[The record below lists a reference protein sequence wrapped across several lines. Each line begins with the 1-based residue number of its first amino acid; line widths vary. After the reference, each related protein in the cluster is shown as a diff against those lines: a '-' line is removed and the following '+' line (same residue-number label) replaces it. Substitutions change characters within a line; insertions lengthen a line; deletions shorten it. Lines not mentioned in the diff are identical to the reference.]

1 MDERKE
7 RNEMRK
13 IALEHEA
20 WRLAEEPRMEPP
32 TRELVERFREC
43 PDTHMDSDVFAEL
56 CERICE
62 SNTIYP
68 AFYLVFPYLVEI
80 AMGQPPAQAG
90 NCGSGWGH
98 GFRKAI
104 SPTQRGCPGR

>member
-32 TRELVERFREC
+32 ARELVERFLE
-43 PDTHMDSDVFAEL
+43 
-56 CERICE
+56 
-62 SNTIYP
+62 
-68 AFYLVFPYLVEI
+68 
-80 AMGQPPAQAG
+80 
-90 NCGSGWGH
+90 
-98 GFRKAI
+98 
-104 SPTQRGCPGR
+104 